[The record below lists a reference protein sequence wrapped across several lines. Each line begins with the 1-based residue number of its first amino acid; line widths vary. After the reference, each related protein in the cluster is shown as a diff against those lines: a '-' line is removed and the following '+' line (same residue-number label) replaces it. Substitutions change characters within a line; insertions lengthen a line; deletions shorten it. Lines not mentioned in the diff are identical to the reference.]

1 MKNFLAILKKYTL
14 AMVMNFTGLVL
25 AFTAF
30 MALMLQVGY
39 QQSFDK
45 MHPTSGRI
53 YRVDKVGIG
62 NDDVFRNIL
71 PRGYVDDIIGS
82 SPHIQTATISCPFIE
97 EGVFYAQR
105 GNNLEPFA
113 FKSAWDVCYPG
124 IFEIFGT
131 EIIEGSAKNLESYS
145 NIAIPASL
153 AKRLYGDDSAYGKV
167 ITNDRMFGFSDAN
180 AREMVVGVVYR
191 DFPANSQM
199 RNCIYRHIGTMQQGN
214 YGGANFACWI
224 LLDSPENKTLVE
236 DNFNSNF
243 DYGENKDWL
252 TDIELTPIEDIYFE
266 DEGSAIYRNGSRGQM
281 WLLICISALVM
292 LIGGIN
298 YSTFFTALAP
308 IRVKTINTQ
317 KVLGSSQFQ
326 LRRGLI
332 MEAVVF
338 CLSAFA
344 ISLCII
350 APVTE
355 WLYSQGLSESYFTFA
370 GQLPLVLLS
379 AGFAVCT
386 GLAAGIYPSLY
397 VTSLPPAFAL
407 KGNFAFSLSGRRFR
421 TIMMVLQYVI
431 SFALL
436 VFVAQ
441 VYRQNKFMME
451 HDLGFDREQVLV
463 TRISQKHYL
472 EKEDWLRERLCSLP
486 EVEDVAYASD
496 LVGGE
501 DVYGVT
507 TLNLRGEDVRTFT
520 LYCSYNFLDVLGI
533 PVVDGRNFLESDTHG
548 SQHYAIMNQKVKDLG
563 GAIEETIIGQ
573 SGPVRVNSMRNESAP
588 LLYIVLPDGYA
599 ALDYTYIRLH
609 SGFSKTEA
617 LEKVYSVLKEMDSE
631 YLFEVKHYDEILGI
645 LYEPEV
651 KQGKIISLFT
661 LLAAAL
667 SLIGVFGQVL
677 LDVQYRKRDIA
688 VRKVYGAEISGL
700 VVGGLRKYFTLVMV
714 SFIIAVPV
722 AWYAVTQ
729 WQQNFAERTGVSALL
744 FIGAFIAI
752 QAITIA
758 IVAFQYWR
766 AATLD
771 PADTLH
777 KE

>member
-1 MKNFLAILKKYTL
+1 MKNFLAILKRYTL
-14 AMVMNFTGLVL
+14 AMIMNFAGLVL

-39 QQSFDK
+39 QQGFDRT
-45 MHPTSGRI
+45 HPTSGRI

-62 NDDVFRNIL
+62 KDDVFRNIL
-71 PRGYVDDIIGS
+71 PRGYADDIIGS
-82 SPHIQTATISCPFIE
+82 SPHIQAATISCPFIE
-97 EGVFYAQR
+97 EGVFYTHR
-105 GNNLEPFA
+105 ENDLEPFA

-145 NIAIPASL
+145 NIAIPESL
-153 AKRLYGDDSAYGKV
+153 AKRLYGDESAYGKV

-214 YGGANFACWI
+214 YGGANFACLI
-224 LLDSPENKTLVE
+224 LLDSSENKTLVE

-332 MEAVVF
+332 VEAVVF

-379 AGFAVCT
+379 AGIAVCT

-436 VFVAQ
+436 VFVVQ

-451 HDLGFDREQVLV
+451 HDLGFDRKQVLV

-472 EKEDWLRERLCSLP
+472 EKEDWLRERLRSLP

-533 PVVDGRNFLESDTHG
+533 PVVDGRNFLESDIH
-548 SQHYAIMNQKVKDLG
+548 SKQYYAIMNQKVKDLG
-563 GAIEETIIGQ
+563 GEIEGTIVGQ
-573 SGPVRVNSMRNESAP
+573 SAPVRVNSMRNESAP

-617 LEKVYSVLKEMDSE
+617 LKKVHSVLKEMDPD
-631 YLFEVKHYDEILGI
+631 YLFEVQHYDEILGT

-667 SLIGVFGQVL
+667 SLVGVFGQVL
-677 LDVQYRKRDIA
+677 LDVQYRRRDIA
-688 VRKVYGAEISGL
+688 VRKVYGAETSGL
-700 VVGGLRKYFTLVMV
+700 VVGGLRKYFTLVAI
-714 SFIIAVPV
+714 SFIVAVPV
-722 AWYAVTQ
+722 AWYAVNL
-729 WQQNFAERTGVSALL
+729 WQQNFAERTGVSILIFAGS
-744 FIGAFIAI
+744 FIVI

-758 IVAFQYWR
+758 IVALQYWR

-771 PADTLH
+771 PADTLQ

>member
-1 MKNFLAILKKYTL
+1 MKNFLAILKRYTL
-14 AMVMNFTGLVL
+14 AMLMNFAGLVL

-30 MALMLQVGY
+30 MALMLQVDY

-45 MHPTSGRI
+45 THPTSGRI

-62 NDDVFRNIL
+62 KDDVFRNIL

-82 SPHIQTATISCPFIE
+82 SPHIQAATISCPFIE
-97 EGVFYAQR
+97 EGVFYALR
-105 GNNLEPFA
+105 ENSIESFA
-113 FKSAWDVCYPG
+113 FKSKWDVCYPE
-124 IFEIFGT
+124 IFEVFGT
-131 EIIEGSAKNLESYS
+131 EIIEGSARNLESYS
-145 NIAIPASL
+145 NIAIPESL
-153 AKRLYGDDSAYGKV
+153 ARRLYGNESAYGKV
-167 ITNDRMFGFSDAN
+167 ITSDRMFGFSDAN
-180 AREMVVGVVYR
+180 AREMVVGAVYK

-214 YGGANFACWI
+214 YGGANFACWL
-224 LLDSPENKTLVE
+224 LLDSPESKTLVE
-236 DNFNSNF
+236 ENFNSSF
-243 DYGENKDWL
+243 DYGESSDWL
-252 TDIELTPIEDIYFE
+252 TDIELTPIENIYFD

-281 WLLICISALVM
+281 WLLICISILVM

-326 LRRGLI
+326 LRKGLI
-332 MEAVVF
+332 VEAVVF
-338 CLSAFA
+338 CLCAFA
-344 ISLCII
+344 VSLCII

-355 WLYSQGLSESYFTFA
+355 WLHTQGLTESYFILA
-370 GQLPLVLLS
+370 GEFPLVILS
-379 AGFAVCT
+379 AGIAVCT
-386 GLAAGIYPSLY
+386 GLAAGIYPSFY
-397 VTSLPPAFAL
+397 VTSLPPALAL
-407 KGNFAFSLSGRRFR
+407 KGNFAFSLSGRKFR

-436 VFVAQ
+436 VFVAS
-441 VYRQNKFMME
+441 VYKQNKFMME
-451 HDLGFDREQVLV
+451 HDLGFDKEQVLV

-472 EKEDWLRERLCSLP
+472 EKEDWLRERLRSLP
-486 EVEDVAYASD
+486 DVEDVAYASD

-520 LYCSYNFLDVLGI
+520 IYCSYNFLDVLGI
-533 PVVDGRNFLESDTHG
+533 PVVKGRNFLESDTKDTLYH
-548 SQHYAIMNQKVKDLG
+548 AIMNQKVKDLG
-563 GAIEETIIGQ
+563 GKIEETIIGQ

-588 LLYIVLPDGYA
+588 LLYIVLPDGFA
-599 ALDYTYIRLH
+599 ALDYTYIRLRNG
-609 SGFSKTEA
+609 SDKAEA
-617 LEKVYSVLKEMDSE
+617 LEKVYSVLKEMDSD
-631 YLFEVKHYDEILGI
+631 YLFEVQHYDRILGI

-688 VRKVYGAEISGL
+688 VKKVYGAETSAL
-700 VVGGLRKYFTLVMV
+700 VIGGLRKYFTLVMV
-714 SFIIAVPV
+714 SFAIAVPV
-722 AWYAVTQ
+722 AWYAVNL
-729 WQQNFAERTGVSALL
+729 WLQNFAERAGISFLI
-744 FIGAFIAI
+744 FIGSFIAI
-752 QAITIA
+752 QALTIA
-758 IVAFQYWR
+758 IVVLQYWR

-771 PADTLH
+771 PADTLQ